1 MFINKLV
8 LVIFDMEGLMFDT
21 ETLTIK
27 MWIKAGNYF
36 GIDIK
41 SEIVVESIGLDIIAA
56 EKVFKKHLGK
66 DFPYYD
72 VRKLRLNYTKD
83 YLAENSVPV
92 KIGLYEL
99 LEFLDEKGVLKA
111 VATSTNRK
119 RTEQLLSSADVE
131 DKFDVIICG
140 DEVLKGKPEPDIFL
154 AAARKL
160 KCKPKECIVL
170 EDSLNGINA
179 ALKAN
184 MVPIYVPDIQNS
196 PKIERIAFK
205 KFNSLL
211 GVKRFL
217 ETLII

>member
-1 MFINKLV
+1 
-8 LVIFDMEGLMFDT
+8 MEGLMFDT

-111 VATSTNRK
+111 VATSTERE
-119 RTEQLLSSADVE
+119 RTEQLLLSAGVE
-131 DKFDVIICG
+131 NKFDVIICG

-154 AAARKL
+154 EAAQKL
-160 KCKPKECIVL
+160 KCAPKDCIVL
-170 EDSLNGINA
+170 EDSLNGIIA
-179 ALKAN
+179 ASKAN
-184 MVPIYVPDIQNS
+184 MLPIYVHDLKHS
-196 PKIERIAFK
+196 PKIEEMAMK

-211 GVKRFL
+211 EVKKFL
-217 ETLII
+217 ESMPI